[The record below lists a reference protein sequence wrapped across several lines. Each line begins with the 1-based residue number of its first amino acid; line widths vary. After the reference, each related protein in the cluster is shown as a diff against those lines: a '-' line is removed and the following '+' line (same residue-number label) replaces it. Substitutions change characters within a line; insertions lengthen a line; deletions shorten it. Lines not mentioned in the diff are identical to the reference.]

1 MSTTPKSTRTA
12 RTTDHA
18 EAVDKFIPVYTKNVE
33 RLAELQKKTLEAA
46 AEQSTELLD
55 AWKKAFRVAPETP
68 GLFWFDLFGQT
79 FEQYVETQ
87 KEAID
92 LAVEQTQAVADLA
105 KDRSAYVAKATDGVN
120 DWIERTVE
128 HSVAAQKK
136 GLEFCAEQQKTAYET
151 AKKQFRFSNPFAD
164 AFQSGMDALLETQ
177 KTVLDIASKPMKR
190 ATAA

>member
-12 RTTDHA
+12 KTA
-18 EAVDKFIPVYTKNVE
+18 ETADAVGNFIPVYTKNVE

-55 AWKKAFRVAPETP
+55 AWKKAFRVVPETP

-79 FEQYVETQ
+79 FERFVETQ

-92 LAVEQTQAVADLA
+92 IAVEQTEAVAELA
-105 KDRSAYVAKATDGVN
+105 KDRTAYVAKATDGIN
-120 DWIERTVE
+120 EWIEQTVE

-136 GLEFCAEQQKTAYET
+136 GLDFCAEQQKAVYET
-151 AKKQFRFSNPFAD
+151 AKKQFKVSNPFAD
-164 AFQSGMDALLETQ
+164 AFQTGLDALIETQ
-177 KTVLDIASKPMKR
+177 KSVLDIATKPIKR

>member
-12 RTTDHA
+12 RTAENA
-18 EAVDKFIPVYTKNVE
+18 EAVGNFIPVYTKNVE

-92 LAVEQTQAVADLA
+92 LAVEQTQAVAELA
-105 KDRSAYVAKATDGVN
+105 KDRGAYVAKATDGITSLVQQ
-120 DWIERTVE
+120 TVD
-128 HSVAAQKK
+128 HTVAAQKK

-151 AKKQFRFSNPFAD
+151 AKKQFRISNPFAD
-164 AFQSGMDALLETQ
+164 AFQSGLDALLETQ
-177 KTVLDIASKPMKR
+177 KTVLDIASKPIKR

>member
-12 RTTDHA
+12 RTADHA
-18 EAVDKFIPVYTKNVE
+18 EAVGNFIPVYTKNVE

-55 AWKKAFRVAPETP
+55 AWKKAFRVAPENP
-68 GLFWFDLFGQT
+68 GMFWFDLFGQT
-79 FEQYVETQ
+79 FEQFVETQ

-92 LAVEQTQAVADLA
+92 LAVEQTQAVAELA
-105 KDRSAYVAKATDGVN
+105 KDRGAYVAKATDGVTSLFQQ
-120 DWIERTVE
+120 TVD
-128 HSVAAQKK
+128 HTVAAQKK

-151 AKKQFRFSNPFAD
+151 AKKQFRISNPFAD

-177 KTVLDIASKPMKR
+177 KTVLDIASKPIKR